1 MLHSNDSMTS
11 LLPTGLHAH
20 PALSVQA
27 SSMMQRLALLSNQRQ
42 WILYTAECPRP
53 QISELSSYHV
63 DFHKVIHMK
72 PSQRHDEVNTV
83 LQAIRSGTASAVV
96 ASHRIPTALRQLLIT
111 TGKQHQCEVFF
122 VSPTTQALH

>member
-11 LLPTGLHAH
+11 FLPSCVHAR
-20 PALSVQA
+20 PLSADA
-27 SSMMQRLALLSNQRQ
+27 STMMQRLALLSNQRQ

-53 QISELSSYHV
+53 QISELSSYQV

-72 PSQRHDEVNTV
+72 PSQRHDEVAIV

-96 ASHRIPTALRQLLIT
+96 ASHRIPTQLHQLLIT
-111 TGKQHQCEVFF
+111 TGKQHHCEVFF
-122 VSPTTQALH
+122 VPHHPTALH